1 MPPSESS
8 GHIPQWVYE
17 LGSFRSFQDA
27 VKNVVWDVKAHP
39 ENVPVTGA
47 KAEVTGVKA
56 EANAASLSVFGVQTE
71 YSLVKHEATAIDL
84 NKILEDGV
92 QKRLDEEQDR
102 QLHDLSIGAVTTK
115 DLVDTVKRNLA
126 TATADI
132 RRLQD
137 GEQELTRGGTAL
149 RNEIAEIRQKLVN
162 DDRRLRDQLV
172 SLGTKI
178 SRVSQ
183 IANAADQRS
192 KALRTK
198 ANSADR
204 QAQAALRQVRSLDL
218 EIKDGMRRVHE
229 LEGSARGAGRSIQG
243 LRNDLNS
250 LEQTLRR

>member
-8 GHIPQWVYE
+8 GHIPQWVYD

-39 ENVPVTGA
+39 DNVPVTGA
-47 KAEVTGVKA
+47 KAEVAGVKA

-84 NKILEDGV
+84 NKILEGGV

-102 QLHDLSIGAVTTK
+102 RLHDLSLRAVTTK

-126 TATADI
+126 SATADI
-132 RRLQD
+132 RRLQAD
-137 GEQELTRGGTAL
+137 EQQLRTTL
-149 RNEIAEIRQKLVN
+149 RNEFVSIRQKLAN
-162 DDRRLRDQLV
+162 DDQRLRAQLV

-178 SRVSQ
+178 SSVRQV
-183 IANAADQRS
+183 ANAADQRS

-204 QAQAALRQVRSLDL
+204 QAQTALRQIRVLDR
-218 EIKDGMRRVHE
+218 EVKDGMQKVRE